1 MLSRVQLLVT
11 PWTVT
16 LQAPLSMEFSRQQY
30 WSELPFPTPGDLL
43 NPGIELGSPELQADS
58 LPSELLGK
66 PILILGYWIL
76 KGGKKKSLIDW
87 MTDVS
92 SHNILALLPL
102 INSFIK
108 FKIMVYILKILIHNF
123 CSVFNP
129 TNPSDF
135 STLQKI
141 VNIALWR
148 ILSQVLRF
156 FQTILLVPY

>member
-1 MLSRVQLLVT
+1 MCLSLSCLTLRPHGLLPGSSIHGILQVGI
-11 PWTVT
+11 PDWVAVSSSRGSSQPRDWTWVSWIAGRFFAIWT
-16 LQAPLSMEFSRQQY
+16 TREAHSYLRLLD
-30 WSELPFPTPGDLL
+30 SEGR
-43 NPGIELGSPELQADS
+43 
-58 LPSELLGK
+58 
-66 PILILGYWIL
+66 
-76 KGGKKKSLIDW
+76 KKKSLIDW

>member
-1 MLSRVQLLVT
+1 
-11 PWTVT
+11 
-16 LQAPLSMEFSRQQY
+16 
-30 WSELPFPTPGDLL
+30 
-43 NPGIELGSPELQADS
+43 
-58 LPSELLGK
+58 
-66 PILILGYWIL
+66 
-76 KGGKKKSLIDW
+76 

-135 STLQKI
+135 LTLQKI

-148 ILSQVLRF
+148 ILSQLLKF
-156 FQTILLVPY
+156 FQTTLLVPY